1 MTLSPND
8 ARRAE
13 VSRRLKAFDLDTLAM
28 PSVAPIPAPV
38 PEAFSADSDAADK
51 LEELLP
57 LALRKLKEV
66 LEEPT
71 DFEDPRMVALQL
83 QATNQVL
90 TTQLRVDEGHLR
102 RRKMDVLPNLL
113 AMIAQEEDRARVA
126 AQVLFD

>member
-8 ARRAE
+8 QRRAE
-13 VSRRLKAFDLDTLAM
+13 VSRRLSAFNLDTLAM
-28 PSVAPIPAPV
+28 PAVTPIPPV

-71 DFEDPRMVALQL
+71 DFDDPRMVALQL

-113 AMIAQEEDRARVA
+113 AQIAKEEDRVRVA
-126 AQVLFD
+126 TQVLLE